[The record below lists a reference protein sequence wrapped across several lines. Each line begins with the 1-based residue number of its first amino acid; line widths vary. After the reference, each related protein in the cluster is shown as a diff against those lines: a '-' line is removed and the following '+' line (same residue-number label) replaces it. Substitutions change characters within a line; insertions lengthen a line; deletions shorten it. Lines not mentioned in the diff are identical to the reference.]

1 MEIETTVA
9 GGLPC
14 IARVTS
20 YSEYRCNSRGHI
32 DTWLP
37 DDPDDLEFE
46 LLTTKGKPAEW
57 IETRASYA
65 DWKRIEAELL
75 EAINDI

>member
-14 IARVTS
+14 IARVVS
-20 YSEYRCNSRGHI
+20 YSEGRCNRWGHI
-32 DTWLP
+32 DNWLP
-37 DDPDDLEFE
+37 DDPEELEFE
-46 LLTTKGKPAEW
+46 LLTAKGKPAEW
-57 IETRASYA
+57 IEARA
-65 DWKRIEAELL
+65 DDDDRRRIEAELL